1 MGDILDYESFS
12 TVIKGL
18 ENNFCYPVQ
27 VLNTPTNISFGSDNP
42 NAATAATDEHDNT
55 RIQFDDKDDDAI
67 DVDEYKDDKNV
78 ANQNRNEYEQNDSS
92 LDDEID
98 SSQTQDQINR
108 DNYRCLSINKWRY
121 KATITFVKYVET
133 HCSSFMKVLGYQF
146 VGDDEKTLRNVEINL
161 VKPNVK
167 HDIAR

>member
-1 MGDILDYESFS
+1 MDYESFS

-27 VLNTPTNISFGSDNP
+27 VLNTPTNISFGPDNV
-42 NAATAATDEHDNT
+42 NATTVATHEVDNS
-55 RIQFDDKDDDAI
+55 RHRFDGNDDNASSE
-67 DVDEYKDDKNV
+67 DEYEDNKKVDNH
-78 ANQNRNEYEQNDSS
+78 NRNVYEQNNSS
-92 LDDEID
+92 HEGEIN

-133 HCSSFMKVLGYQF
+133 HCSSFMKALGYQF

-161 VKPNVK
+161 IKPNVK
-167 HDIAR
+167 HGFTW